1 MFKHENNKITQLNNA
16 PVLLLLV
23 SRYGLAAAAVGGGG
37 GGGGHFGGGFGGG
50 FRGGGF
56 GGGGFRGGAWLPNPL
71 EAEPGAAVVALAL
84 AVPVLAEADF
94 AQPRTGSGALI
105 LPVEVSADQPVH
117 SNTTT
122 EATARLLLGHTN
134 SADGETN
141 R

>member
-1 MFKHENNKITQLNNA
+1 MVVVVVVAAVT
-16 PVLLLLV
+16 LV
-23 SRYGLAAAAVGGGG
+23 AAALVELISA
-37 GGGGHFGGGFGGG
+37 
-50 FRGGGF
+50 
-56 GGGGFRGGAWLPNPL
+56 
-71 EAEPGAAVVALAL
+71 AL
-84 AVPVLAEADF
+84 AVPVLAAFAEADF
-94 AQPRTGSGALI
+94 AQPRPGSAALI

>member
-1 MFKHENNKITQLNNA
+1 MGWRRRWLA
-16 PVLLLLV
+16 VVAV
-23 SRYGLAAAAVGGGG
+23 SV
-37 GGGGHFGGGFGGG
+37 
-50 FRGGGF
+50 
-56 GGGGFRGGAWLPNPL
+56 
-71 EAEPGAAVVALAL
+71 AAVVTSVEEAFVAAALAELTSAAL

-94 AQPRTGSGALI
+94 AQPRPGSGALI